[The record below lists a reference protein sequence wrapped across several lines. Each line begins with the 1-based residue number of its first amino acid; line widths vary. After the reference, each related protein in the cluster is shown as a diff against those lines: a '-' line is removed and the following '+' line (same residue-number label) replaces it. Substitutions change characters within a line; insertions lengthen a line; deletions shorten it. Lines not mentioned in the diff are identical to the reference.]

1 MKMFLEFRHKDSN
14 NFFHKHYFFQ
24 TMFFAYDF
32 ITIIFRKNIYSNHQK
47 ISTIFV
53 NIKKNTWQLKVICN
67 RRTVPGHITLWYWL
81 LDLQSLFILTFD
93 MGRPFVLQ

>member
-1 MKMFLEFRHKDSN
+1 MKMFWDFRHKNSN
-14 NFFHKHYFFQ
+14 TFFYKTTFFQ

-47 ISTIFV
+47 ISTTFM

-67 RRTVPGHITLWYWL
+67 GRTVAGHITLWYWL

-93 MGRPFVLQ
+93 MGPSLVL